1 MNRCKLHK
9 KMILYCQNGETVR
22 LLDYSETHIWVV
34 YRGKTYTRPLTALQ
48 TTLFFEDPRPKDACE
63 TPAPPKQEPP
73 KKSCMNCKF
82 QISGECTS
90 WDLCS
95 DYQPAYIPSKAETDN
110 WPKEGDATRF
120 KRRGRR

>member
-1 MNRCKLHK
+1 MKNGELK
-9 KMILYCQNGETVR
+9 KGMTLYCRNGETVR
-22 LLDYSETHIWVV
+22 LLDHSGTQIWVV
-34 YRGKTYTRPLTALQ
+34 YKGKTYTRPLTALQ
-48 TTLFFEDPRPKDACE
+48 TTLFFEDPRPKDARE
-63 TPAPPKQEPP
+63 APEPPKEETP

-95 DYQPAYIPSKAETDN
+95 DYSPAYIPSKAETDS
-110 WPKEGDATRF
+110 WPCEGDATRF